1 MEEDPEF
8 PLNDAG
14 GHAIHASDD
23 VALCTGLYVPDWHFV
38 HVEEPSKLPYVPAVQ
53 FKQNVWDVAP
63 PIGL

>member
-1 MEEDPEF
+1 MQLSMEEDPEF

-38 HVEEPSKLPYVPAVQ
+38 HVE
-53 FKQNVWDVAP
+53 
-63 PIGL
+63 